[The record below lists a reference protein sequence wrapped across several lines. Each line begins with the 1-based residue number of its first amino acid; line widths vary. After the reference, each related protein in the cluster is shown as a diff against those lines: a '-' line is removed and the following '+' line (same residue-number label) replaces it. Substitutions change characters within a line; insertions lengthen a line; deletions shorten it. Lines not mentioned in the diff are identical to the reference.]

1 MKYLKPYNK
10 LFENHK
16 SIHDLCEKYRIA
28 NYTINDDSS
37 INVDGDVN
45 LLDKKLTKKLPLKFR
60 NVSGSFYGNH
70 LQLTSLEGS
79 PQSVGG
85 SFYCQ
90 ANQLMSLEGAP
101 QSVGG
106 DFYCSYNK
114 LKRLEGAPQ
123 SVGGHFYCHMNKLM
137 SLEGAP
143 QSVGG
148 NYILDNNPCHLIY
161 YWVNKENRDS
171 LLELSNDYDF
181 LRDDSIIWDR
191 LIAFFVDNNMRL
203 PKSTELEK
211 YYNII

>member
-1 MKYLKPYNK
+1 VKYLKPYNK

-85 SFYCQ
+85 
-90 ANQLMSLEGAP
+90 
-101 QSVGG
+101 
-106 DFYCSYNK
+106 
-114 LKRLEGAPQ
+114 
-123 SVGGHFYCHMNKLM
+123 
-137 SLEGAP
+137 
-143 QSVGG
+143 